1 VIVIAGMAKCI
12 PTFNKIRL
20 EQYPRFSSSEL
31 ISAKSKSD
39 NFVASLN
46 KEIELK

>member
-1 VIVIAGMAKCI
+1 LIPIAGMAKYI
-12 PTFNKIRL
+12 PTFNKIRPDP
-20 EQYPRFSSSEL
+20 YPNISSSEL

-39 NFVASLN
+39 NWVASLN